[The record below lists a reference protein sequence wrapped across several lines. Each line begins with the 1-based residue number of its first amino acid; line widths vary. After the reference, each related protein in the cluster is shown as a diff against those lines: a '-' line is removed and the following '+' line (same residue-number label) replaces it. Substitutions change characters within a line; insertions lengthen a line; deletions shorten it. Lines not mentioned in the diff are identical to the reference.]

1 MGRALH
7 LLPKLELCE
16 IHSIRPPCLYGETLA
31 RDPGAPSSSSSP
43 EPTLPRVYMEK
54 NVSRVMMSCPSQRT
68 EISVCACSAWRDLAR
83 LGELTRL
90 KRLHE
95 KKLARPRGSPSLAN
109 RVTLPPGSLYPRARF
124 AVSHVNG
131 RRLFLSNCRGGCQL
145 FSIQTG
151 FSRLFVLCHWA
162 I

>member
-1 MGRALH
+1 
-7 LLPKLELCE
+7 
-16 IHSIRPPCLYGETLA
+16 
-31 RDPGAPSSSSSP
+31 
-43 EPTLPRVYMEK
+43 
-54 NVSRVMMSCPSQRT
+54 MMSCPSQRT

-151 FSRLFVLCHWA
+151 FSRLFVGHLNLFENGTQVFGGPTLTQKSVVSTIRKMLFMNVKKRMKSMPKGPA
-162 I
+162 